1 MTENQFDELL
11 KAAIQEYG
19 GEYIEIPEEMRKPH
33 HFSRSFER
41 RMQKLIRQAGIQVK
55 HRRLPLRQLIA
66 IIIAAVMV
74 LSAAAMSVSA
84 VRDVIIGF
92 ITEVYET
99 FTGVRAEPSEDAPE
113 TLEEIYEVTWLPE
126 GYELIS
132 EYNNGQYRQLR
143 YEKENARII
152 FYQTTEDSYTS
163 NYDTEEADIVSVM
176 VGETYGF
183 EIEYNDECVI
193 VWQEDGFVFSVNFI
207 YSQEGKI
214 NQNEMK
220 NVANSVKKVEKIKSE
235 SN

>member
-19 GEYIEIPEEMRKPH
+19 GEYIEIPEKMRKPH

-113 TLEEIYEVTWLPE
+113 TLEEIYEVTWVPE
-126 GYELIS
+126 GYILSEANNSSKNQCELFVNHEFNSYIS
-132 EYNNGQYRQLR
+132 FDQYLLSKYSANIDNENSEWNSIMIGGNHGAIIERADGYEIAWNNGKY
-143 YEKENARII
+143 
-152 FYQTTEDSYTS
+152 
-163 NYDTEEADIVSVM
+163 V
-176 VGETYGF
+176 F
-183 EIEYNDECVI
+183 EISI
-193 VWQEDGFVFSVNFI
+193 VNGKCGILDKEDAVMIADSVDV
-207 YSQEGKI
+207 S
-214 NQNEMK
+214 
-220 NVANSVKKVEKIKSE
+220 EK
-235 SN
+235 

>member
-113 TLEEIYEVTWLPE
+113 TLEEIYEVTWVPE
-126 GYELIS
+126 GYELQ
-132 EYNNGQYRQLR
+132 E
-143 YEKENARII
+143 
-152 FYQTTEDSYTS
+152 SYTDS
-163 NYDTEEADIVSVM
+163 KKMQMEYGNGNNCILFMQETISSFCKNYDTQGIEMNSINIL
-176 VGETYGF
+176 GKCGF
-183 EIEYNDECVI
+183 RIEYDDGDIIVWNDEKYVY
-193 VWQEDGFVFSVNFI
+193 ELTFVLVEKDDMNENI
-207 YSQEGKI
+207 ELKI
-214 NQNEMK
+214 
-220 NVANSVKKVEKIKSE
+220 ANSVKKAETK
-235 SN
+235 

>member
-41 RMQKLIRQAGIQVK
+41 RMQKIVRQAGIQVK

-113 TLEEIYEVTWLPE
+113 TLEEIYEVTWVPE
-126 GYELIS
+126 GYELIEDIRES
-132 EYNNGQYRQLR
+132 GYRTQR
-143 YEKENARII
+143 FENATTNSVII
-152 FYQTTEDSYTS
+152 FDQYPVSRYS
-163 NYDTEEADIVSVM
+163 ANYDTENAEFKNVLVN
-176 VGETYGF
+176 GENGMA
-183 EIEYNDECVI
+183 IEWDDEYELIWKKSNYVLELRMLQGENGNI
-193 VWQEDGFVFSVNFI
+193 NKNEMDKIAESVNSNKI
-207 YSQEGKI
+207 Y
-214 NQNEMK
+214 
-220 NVANSVKKVEKIKSE
+220 
-235 SN
+235 

>member
-113 TLEEIYEVTWLPE
+113 TLEEIYEVTWVPE
-126 GYELIS
+126 GFTLTSKYCDAK
-132 EYNNGQYRQLR
+132 YRVTRFENQGKNIVLR
-143 YEKENARII
+143 
-152 FYQTTEDSYTS
+152 QTIVSAYVE
-163 NYDTEEADIVSVM
+163 NYDEEEAEMQAVV
-176 VGETYGF
+176 VGDSTGF
-183 EIEYNDECVI
+183 EIQYSYEDIIVWNDEDYVMELI
-193 VWQEDGFVFSVNFI
+193 FMYTPTDS
-207 YSQEGKI
+207 I
-214 NQNEMK
+214 NENDRRK
-220 NVANSVKKVEKIKSE
+220 VAESVEKIEKHE
-235 SN
+235 S